1 MERRKSLSV
10 CVCVY
15 SMFPKACGNKLLT
28 AARSAVW
35 QSGECTV
42 LEALSTTRFERS
54 APAIQCSNARKPLL
68 TTASST
74 PTVLQVYCTVLYT
87 TRITLYKVQYTAQ
100 YCVRVPRR
108 SAQLRAERLESA
120 SAVQSRAP
128 HRKNN
133 AVRETTTTTSERWS
147 WSWGAQPLDMWRG
160 FRSIS
165 SGKGN
170 AWGRRGREGGL
181 FASSRVESS
190 SCVAQADVAA
200 LHLAD
205 CTSTS
210 STVLYLQFSTCDAM
224 RFDAIRLDSP
234 ATEFANVGNTE
245 QWVHKLQVILAA
257 WNVYNFHW
265 NYSCQR
271 RNVLVNSF
279 GWATNRTSNTRMPTT
294 PLCHERITFK

>member
-1 MERRKSLSV
+1 MVLSV

-42 LEALSTTRFERS
+42 LAVLEALSTTRFERS

-68 TTASST
+68 TTASPT

-87 TRITLYKVQYTAQ
+87 TLYKVQHTAQ

-108 SAQLRAERLESA
+108 SAQRIAEGWGLRGSSPLPL
-120 SAVQSRAP
+120 SRAP

-133 AVRETTTTTSERWS
+133 AVRETTTTTSER

-181 FASSRVESS
+181 FAASRVE
-190 SCVAQADVAA
+190 
-200 LHLAD
+200 
-205 CTSTS
+205 
-210 STVLYLQFSTCDAM
+210 
-224 RFDAIRLDSP
+224 
-234 ATEFANVGNTE
+234 
-245 QWVHKLQVILAA
+245 
-257 WNVYNFHW
+257 
-265 NYSCQR
+265 
-271 RNVLVNSF
+271 
-279 GWATNRTSNTRMPTT
+279 
-294 PLCHERITFK
+294 